1 VSRSRRSAVA
11 MVLAFAAVACGGEAS
26 SVNATDDEV
35 TVFAAS
41 SLTDAFTEIGTRF
54 EAEQGVSVAF
64 NFLSSSDLSSQI
76 EQGAQAD
83 VFASADEENMQ
94 KVVDSA
100 YGDAEPVVFARN
112 TLEIVVPAGNPAGIR
127 SLADLEDDG
136 LVISL
141 CNDECP
147 AGAYARTIFHRAGVR
162 VEADSLETEVKGVVT
177 RVAVGEADAGI
188 VYKTDVEAAR
198 DDVEGI
204 DIPAEVNVVA
214 EYPIAALKNESA
226 AATDFVEYVV
236 SREGRT
242 VLRKH
247 GFLVE

>member
-1 VSRSRRSAVA
+1 
-11 MVLAFAAVACGGEAS
+11 
-26 SVNATDDEV
+26 
-35 TVFAAS
+35 
-41 SLTDAFTEIGTRF
+41 
-54 EAEQGVSVAF
+54 
-64 NFLSSSDLSSQI
+64 
-76 EQGAQAD
+76 
-83 VFASADEENMQ
+83 
-94 KVVDSA
+94 
-100 YGDAEPVVFARN
+100 
-112 TLEIVVPAGNPAGIR
+112 
-127 SLADLEDDG
+127 
-136 LVISL
+136 
-141 CNDECP
+141 
-147 AGAYARTIFHRAGVR
+147 

-236 SREGRT
+236 SREGST